1 MKIRPKIPI
10 YQMGNKLWY
19 SQLVD
24 YNPLD
29 YEFDYDTS
37 RLYAGD
43 VSNGLQNPWVSNLPG
58 FDKGRYQPTTGYGAF
73 GENKAHYNYVKGF
86 EGDWYY
92 THFGQGLVENGK
104 FTPVGEKWAKA
115 VDELLPSG
123 SKASFYDENGNIRPS
138 WTTQYRDAH
147 GRPARTFTDLDDY
160 VRYVRND
167 QILGARHNL
176 FAQRGKRYFYKDENG
191 VEHWVDPKV
200 IGNYTVSNSP
210 VRETQDGTITW
221 EDYELT
227 GLKSPNDPPSQT
239 IKEGDKEKE
248 VDEGETEVGGGT
260 GGGKNPEQGNSLLD
274 RLRGMLPGLMSTGR
288 LLGNIITTNKVYDEA
303 LKGIRPTLL
312 QPYYTH
318 RQVVGDEATKQAYY
332 RRAAAGQT
340 KAAQPFTSDA
350 DRQMAY
356 MQEAR
361 RIGDELRAQGDLAD
375 NQEIRRTSDE
385 SNQHQWANTQRAT
398 EVANTNSA
406 SLNDA
411 NEKKHTLLAQKHAAT
426 WSSIDNYLKEME
438 VRKRQQM
445 EEDDAYNKQIDLLE
459 YETRLNNDPKL
470 KEAYDALYALRDE
483 DGKWDTNSEAFKI
496 AKANYDKEQARIKL
510 ETLKA
515 YRDIN
520 RKYKSPFFIKSG
532 SKITYKKDDKLLYKS
547 TKDVVDH
554 FRRMCRRYPEK
565 ERKIQKLAPHPD
577 GKRKYQVGGQFLAPF
592 TIYTP
597 AVGIGES
604 SRTVTQDTGTS
615 TKSSSSSKD
624 TAQKDMLDLIKMFK
638 DVKGIKV
645 DVSSIYST
653 IANIMQE
660 AEIFGKELNSQ
671 QIATMYLR
679 AMQQLNNVSRSK
691 EIYDKAYEVAAA
703 NGALNEIAVNS
714 LGQYAVQDRE
724 TAEIKMVDE
733 IDLNKYIPLT
743 NSQLLTFR
751 EFKPELAF
759 NRGDTFMQ
767 NVVAN
772 GVGLSKIGKEIKDLA
787 GTIGSTEGQLEGLSR
802 IESNKVKAGIALL
815 LNPSEQI
822 AASGSPD
829 GDYSITVKTKE
840 QKQQIQAAMDY
851 IKAMLPR
858 NYKAVMNAHGGED
871 AIIQLYLRKG
881 YTSERDFSIDPL
893 TGKAA
898 ANKNGSSGSG
908 DENDMIPS
916 MAFFNGMG
924 EKSTFVIQDKTSD
937 GLKINTVS
945 TTITSQGH
953 NTGSITFDKLEASD
967 FGGQLLINQA
977 TMGDTLISPVGRN
990 NIIIDGRIYQ
1000 AELPIDKAA
1009 KAQGI
1014 IKPDLKFLRR
1024 IEAADQKLRQ
1034 MGIDKSDPANIAT
1047 INKVYQENDLPIL
1060 YTISDNKPV
1069 LTSEYARFAI
1079 VNGIGTEDAFGEN
1092 PELNDSMIKE
1102 ISDKKERQQF
1112 ETLMQQISSNDKYKL
1127 DNGYGIDGLLSWGET
1142 KLYQGTIYI
1151 PMTTSNIS
1159 ALSGTGYKAKG
1170 SEYNEIEA
1178 RQQAADAARQK
1189 GFKPANN
1196 NL

>member
-24 YNPLD
+24 YDPIG
-29 YEFDYDTS
+29 YEDDLVYDTDH
-37 RLYAGD
+37 LYAGD
-43 VSNGLQNPWVSNLPG
+43 ISNGLQNPWVSNLSG

-86 EGDWYY
+86 EKNPYY
-92 THFGQGLVENGK
+92 INFGYDLVKDGK
-104 FTPVGEKWAKA
+104 FTPVGEAWARATDK
-115 VDELLPSG
+115 LLPSG

-147 GRPARTFTDLDDY
+147 RRPAKTFTNLNDY
-160 VRYVRND
+160 VWHVRND
-167 QILGARHNL
+167 QILGGRHNI
-176 FAQRGKRYFYKDENG
+176 FVRRGKRYFYKDENG

-248 VDEGETEVGGGT
+248 VGGGTTEVGGGT
-260 GGGKNPEQGNSLLD
+260 DGGKKQNPEQGNSLLD
-274 RLRGMLPGLMSTGR
+274 RLRGMLPGLVSTGR
-288 LLGNIITTNKVYDEA
+288 LVGNIITTNKVYDEA

-445 EEDDAYNKQIDLLE
+445 EEDNTYNKQIDLLDLE
-459 YETRLNNDPKL
+459 NELENDPGV
-470 KEAYDALYALRDE
+470 KEAQQNLYKLAKRDE
-483 DGKWDTNSEAFKI
+483 YNNLIWDEEDDNVK
-496 AKANYDKEQARIKL
+496 KARTALNTARYNVRK
-510 ETLKA
+510 KY
-515 YRDIN
+515 YRGLQDVN
-520 RKYKSPFFIKSG
+520 RRYRSFKSG

-554 FRRMCRRYPEK
+554 FRKMCKRYPEK

-604 SRTVTQDTGTS
+604 SRTVTQDAGTS

-638 DVKGIKV
+638 DVKGIKI

-653 IANIMQE
+653 IASIMQE

-679 AMQQLNNVSRSK
+679 TMQQLNNVSRSK

-724 TAEIKMVDE
+724 TGEIKMVDE
-733 IDLNKYIPLT
+733 IDVNKYIPLT

-772 GVGLSKIGKEIKDLA
+772 GVGLSKIGKEINDLA

-840 QKQQIQAAMDY
+840 QRQQIQAAMNY

-858 NYKAVMNAHGGED
+858 NYKAVMDAHGGED
-871 AIIQLYLRKG
+871 AIIQLYLGKG
-881 YTSERDFSIDPL
+881 YTSERNFNIDPL

-898 ANKNGSSGSG
+898 SNKSGNSSGSDKG
-908 DENDMIPS
+908 DSNNS
-916 MAFFNGMG
+916 AGLAFVMG
-924 EKSTFVIQDKTSD
+924 
-937 GLKINTVS
+937 
-945 TTITSQGH
+945 QGPRELISF
-953 NTGSITFDKLEASD
+953 NTGTSNEIEVLGIKGVLQTKSNENLGQGSTLQDATKSQQGGYLQWNKAT
-967 FGGQLLINQA
+967 FGGSRLNPSA
-977 TMGDTLISPVGRN
+977 YSH
-990 NIIIDGRIYQ
+990 II
-1000 AELPIDKAA
+1000 
-1009 KAQGI
+1009 
-1014 IKPDLKFLRR
+1014 
-1024 IEAADQKLRQ
+1024 
-1034 MGIDKSDPANIAT
+1034 
-1047 INKVYQENDLPIL
+1047 
-1060 YTISDNKPV
+1060 
-1069 LTSEYARFAI
+1069 
-1079 VNGIGTEDAFGEN
+1079 
-1092 PELNDSMIKE
+1092 LNDSTILGVDLPYTKDINGNEIPDFQILRKMEQADEDIRQNNITDINQINQIYVKYGLDPKYTQDGKLNQLKYKRFAAIQATLDEQSLQNKEAILSDEVSLAGEVERDLYKE
-1102 ISDKKERQQF
+1102 IMKK
-1112 ETLMQQISSNDKYKL
+1112 SNKDYDLDDGIYGYLRDNLYK
-1127 DNGYGIDGLLSWGET
+1127 
-1142 KLYQGTIYI
+1142 GTIFI
-1151 PMTTSNIS
+1151 PYSEDIAFA
-1159 ALSGTGYKAKG
+1159 ALSSGQAFNQDLPNNVKSIQEKQYAPKASQYISPQITLSQIK
-1170 SEYNEIEA
+1170 
-1178 RQQAADAARQK
+1178 
-1189 GFKPANN
+1189 NN
-1196 NL
+1196 